1 MPGNFSIRSSST
13 LHISFA
19 KFGAFVG
26 NFLAIPVVPVM
37 KTESKKFPVAED
49 TCTIEAIIQDAKALQ
64 ASILLFLGQNFA
76 KSSNIKF
83 INKNSQKEYGWMTS

>member
-1 MPGNFSIRSSST
+1 M
-13 LHISFA
+13 
-19 KFGAFVG
+19 
-26 NFLAIPVVPVM
+26 PVVSVM

-49 TCTIEAIIQDAKALQ
+49 TYTIEAMRQDVKALQ

-83 INKNSQKEYGWMTS
+83 V

>member
-1 MPGNFSIRSSST
+1 MRSSST

-37 KTESKKFPVAED
+37 KTESKKFTVAED
-49 TCTIEAIIQDAKALQ
+49 TYTIEAMRQDVKALQ
-64 ASILLFLGQNFA
+64 ASILHFLGKNFA
-76 KSSNIKF
+76 KSSNVKF
-83 INKNSQKEYGWMTS
+83 I

>member
-1 MPGNFSIRSSST
+1 MRSPSI

-19 KFGAFVG
+19 KFDAFVG
-26 NFLAIPVVPVM
+26 NFLVMPVVPVI

-76 KSSNIKF
+76 KSSNVKF
-83 INKNSQKEYGWMTS
+83 I

>member
-1 MPGNFSIRSSST
+1 MRSSSI

-49 TCTIEAIIQDAKALQ
+49 TYTIEAMRQDMNVLQ

-76 KSSNIKF
+76 KSSNVKF
-83 INKNSQKEYGWMTS
+83 I